1 MIDEGTPSA
10 LHPRHA
16 DACAIL
22 VIGDGSDGIAATLV
36 EDLTGAFSHIEVRS
50 MADID
55 GIDAECAYLARSR
68 TRLVLGFVTSE
79 VGSLDRAFEALKAYP
94 CTQHNEWVVVT
105 RSRTHT
111 DMSRA
116 LASGLLASVISV
128 PWTLPT
134 LVAQSYGAIT
144 RLLLRYEMNEAERE
158 RIAGPVPDNAVRGPV
173 LFGLDH
179 SEREVLND
187 LLAGAE
193 RVLGPRPILEVG
205 PHTDLTTQGQPVRA
219 VHLVLDGHVALHRD
233 SDQGD
238 ILLHHATSG
247 PLIGLVSLARG
258 ENAFFT
264 STTTTPV
271 KVVRLT
277 NEQLQLVIAE
287 DPPMAATLAALAIQS
302 LARRLVRAEYL
313 HIENRVL
320 VDDLRHTRAELVE
333 RARYAMLGELSAGI
347 AHELNNPI
355 TAVDRAAD
363 HLRDDITTLMDSAYA
378 DHDPSDKLRAAH
390 EAMTR
395 ALDAHPRSTADERR
409 LVSEFMSELRVSRQ
423 VARRLVRAGVH
434 DVATARP
441 LVAASAPP
449 SYMTMVE
456 TGAQIGSSLR
466 SLTVAAGRVV
476 QLTDSL
482 KGYARPDGTDA
493 RIVDVREGIEDVLRL
508 TAHRLRHVEVL
519 RDFEG
524 EPLVVGHPAKLEQ
537 VWTNVLVNAAEA
549 FEDEDEA
556 DAYAQ
561 PARGD
566 EPPSITV
573 SARTAGP
580 DVVVDIVDNG
590 PGIPASVLAKM
601 FEPHF
606 TTKSGRVRYGLGMG
620 MSICRSIITDAGG
633 TINVA
638 SQPGRTQVTIRLPK
652 AADHE
657 GGPTHSE
664 HKERS

>member
-1 MIDEGTPSA
+1 
-10 LHPRHA
+10 
-16 DACAIL
+16 
-22 VIGDGSDGIAATLV
+22 
-36 EDLTGAFSHIEVRS
+36 
-50 MADID
+50 
-55 GIDAECAYLARSR
+55 
-68 TRLVLGFVTSE
+68 
-79 VGSLDRAFEALKAYP
+79 
-94 CTQHNEWVVVT
+94 
-105 RSRTHT
+105 
-111 DMSRA
+111 
-116 LASGLLASVISV
+116 
-128 PWTLPT
+128 
-134 LVAQSYGAIT
+134 
-144 RLLLRYEMNEAERE
+144 
-158 RIAGPVPDNAVRGPV
+158 
-173 LFGLDH
+173 
-179 SEREVLND
+179 
-187 LLAGAE
+187 
-193 RVLGPRPILEVG
+193 
-205 PHTDLTTQGQPVRA
+205 
-219 VHLVLDGHVALHRD
+219 
-233 SDQGD
+233 
-238 ILLHHATSG
+238 
-247 PLIGLVSLARG
+247 
-258 ENAFFT
+258 
-264 STTTTPV
+264 
-271 KVVRLT
+271 
-277 NEQLQLVIAE
+277 
-287 DPPMAATLAALAIQS
+287 MAATLAALAIQS

-363 HLRDDITTLMDSAYA
+363 HLRDDITTLMDSAYV

-409 LVSEFMSELRVSRQ
+409 LVSEFMSELKVSRQ

-476 QLTDSL
+476 QLTESL

-590 PGIPASVLAKM
+590 PGIPANVLAKM

>member
-1 MIDEGTPSA
+1 
-10 LHPRHA
+10 
-16 DACAIL
+16 
-22 VIGDGSDGIAATLV
+22 
-36 EDLTGAFSHIEVRS
+36 
-50 MADID
+50 
-55 GIDAECAYLARSR
+55 
-68 TRLVLGFVTSE
+68 
-79 VGSLDRAFEALKAYP
+79 
-94 CTQHNEWVVVT
+94 
-105 RSRTHT
+105 
-111 DMSRA
+111 
-116 LASGLLASVISV
+116 
-128 PWTLPT
+128 
-134 LVAQSYGAIT
+134 
-144 RLLLRYEMNEAERE
+144 
-158 RIAGPVPDNAVRGPV
+158 
-173 LFGLDH
+173 
-179 SEREVLND
+179 
-187 LLAGAE
+187 
-193 RVLGPRPILEVG
+193 
-205 PHTDLTTQGQPVRA
+205 
-219 VHLVLDGHVALHRD
+219 
-233 SDQGD
+233 
-238 ILLHHATSG
+238 
-247 PLIGLVSLARG
+247 
-258 ENAFFT
+258 
-264 STTTTPV
+264 
-271 KVVRLT
+271 
-277 NEQLQLVIAE
+277 
-287 DPPMAATLAALAIQS
+287 
-302 LARRLVRAEYL
+302 
-313 HIENRVL
+313 
-320 VDDLRHTRAELVE
+320 
-333 RARYAMLGELSAGI
+333 
-347 AHELNNPI
+347 
-355 TAVDRAAD
+355 
-363 HLRDDITTLMDSAYA
+363 
-378 DHDPSDKLRAAH
+378 
-390 EAMTR
+390 MTR

-409 LVSEFMSELRVSRQ
+409 LVSEFMSELKVSRQ

-590 PGIPASVLAKM
+590 PGIPANVLAKM